1 MSVVRVGVDG
11 YGNRQG
17 ASELVK
23 GNFIVHAHHS
33 CGGKRGKLSG
43 SKFAS
48 IHFSDI
54 LMLDGNYRIFW
65 IK

>member
-1 MSVVRVGVDG
+1 METDRGRPSKLR
-11 YGNRQG
+11 
-17 ASELVK
+17 
-23 GNFIVHAHHS
+23 AHHS

-48 IHFSDI
+48 IHFSDT